1 MTQKQR
7 DDLLISLVTEFNDFK
22 KETRENFR
30 EIKAEIKEIK
40 EKLEENT
47 RRIEENTKRI
57 EENTKRIE
65 ENTRMIE
72 ENAKGIQENLTQIKE
87 IKNHLFKL
95 EKFTYDN
102 FEGVRI
108 VFQDY
113 PEYVNKKMNAYEKR
127 IENNE
132 IEIRKIK
139 EKLA

>member
-30 EIKAEIKEIK
+30 EIRAEIKEIK
-40 EKLEENT
+40 QKLEENT
-47 RRIEENTKRI
+47 RRIEENTK
-57 EENTKRIE
+57 
-65 ENTRMIE
+65 
-72 ENAKGIQENLTQIKE
+72 GIQENATQIKE

-132 IEIRKIK
+132 IEIKKIK